1 MKTIFTPTFRAVRC
15 CSAALLVA
23 LVGLPSESAGQ
34 IQVQKTVHS
43 NLIITDNTTTFT
55 SLVWSDAGLSSI
67 LSASI
72 TLSLS
77 SPFETNPLKLDDL
90 SASLYFGFPD
100 PDLRQAALPAFT
112 STQQTFNLG
121 SAFNGPWMAGD
132 TWYLAV
138 TDSRQGG
145 VARLDRWTLSLTGE
159 LATSGTIDPGEGGV
173 VSASGEGTQTVQ
185 ATLQTTGSGDD
196 AVKVQATEG
205 QAIVVSAG
213 LTGSGDIRKEGS
225 GVMRLEGSSTN
236 FTGRVFVDSGAVEIA
251 SSGALGASG
260 RLEVAGT
267 NSTVRLANSVVFSN
281 QITLA
286 EGASARLDGAG
297 TIAGAITGSGGIVKE
312 GTNALTL
319 SGTNTFTGS
328 TVIREGRLI
337 LDSTASLA
345 SSSVTVTNATLTIN
359 GVVSGTTTV
368 EDGGVLGGSGT
379 VGTLVMGEGGTL
391 EPGNS
396 AGTVTA
402 TNGATWTQNGF
413 YNWEIFDLDGPA
425 GVGWDLLDVTGGT
438 LDLTG
443 ITTAGGFTINLITLQ
458 ADNTTQGALTGFDP
472 TASYSNWL
480 IARAPEVVGFDPTLF
495 TLNSANFVGAT
506 GTFGITL
513 MDIEDDKQGVF
524 LTYTGA
530 ALGEPIPEPGTWA
543 AAVLL
548 ALAAGYVRWRR
559 RRVGV

>member
-1 MKTIFTPTFRAVRC
+1 MSKHSFHQTLGGRFAAVLL
-15 CSAALLVA
+15 ALALLSGA
-23 LVGLPSESAGQ
+23 AWAQ
-34 IQVQKTVHS
+34 IRVEKTVHA
-43 NLIITDNTTTFT
+43 NRIINQNSTIWSELLWADSGLT
-55 SLVWSDAGLSSI
+55 SIS
-67 LSASI
+67 SASL
-72 TLSLS
+72 TVALS
-77 SPFETNPLKLDDL
+77 SPFEANPMKLNDL
-90 SASLYFGFPD
+90 SGYLYFGSFSENY
-100 PDLRQAALPAFT
+100 RQSEFSLGSFT
-112 STQQTFNLG
+112 SAVQTFNLG
-121 SAFNGPWMAGD
+121 TDFNGDW
-132 TWYLAV
+132 LASNFWELEL
-138 TDSRQGG
+138 TDNRGGG
-145 VARLDRWTLSLTGE
+145 VAQLDRWTLSLTGTLDE
-159 LATSGTIDPGEGGV
+159 SATIDPGQGGV
-173 VSASGEGTQTVQ
+173 ISASGEGTQTVE
-185 ATLQTTGSGDD
+185 ATLQTSGSGSD
-196 AVKVQATEG
+196 AVRVQSDAEQT
-205 QAIVVSAG
+205 IVVSSG
-213 LTGSGDIRKEGS
+213 LSGAGDIRKEGA
-225 GVMRLEGSSTN
+225 GVLRLAGSSTN
-236 FTGRVFVDSGAVEIA
+236 FTGRVVVDSGEVEIA
-251 SSGALGASG
+251 SSGALGTSG

-267 NSTVRLANSVVFSN
+267 NSTVRLANTVVFSN
-281 QITLA
+281 QITVA

-297 TIAGAITGSGGIVKE
+297 TIAGAITGSGGIVKD

-368 EDGGVLGGSGT
+368 ESGGVLGGSGT

-402 TNGATWTQNGF
+402 TNGATWSQNGF

-425 GVGWDLLDVTGGT
+425 GTGWDLLDVTGGT

-458 ADNTTQGALTGFDP
+458 ADNVTQGALTGFDP

-495 TLNSANFVGAT
+495 TLNSASFVGAT

-513 MDIEDDKQGVF
+513 MDIEDNKQGVF

-543 AAVLL
+543 AAILL

-559 RRVGV
+559 RRAVA

>member
-1 MKTIFTPTFRAVRC
+1 
-15 CSAALLVA
+15 
-23 LVGLPSESAGQ
+23 
-34 IQVQKTVHS
+34 
-43 NLIITDNTTTFT
+43 
-55 SLVWSDAGLSSI
+55 
-67 LSASI
+67 
-72 TLSLS
+72 
-77 SPFETNPLKLDDL
+77 
-90 SASLYFGFPD
+90 
-100 PDLRQAALPAFT
+100 
-112 STQQTFNLG
+112 
-121 SAFNGPWMAGD
+121 
-132 TWYLAV
+132 
-138 TDSRQGG
+138 
-145 VARLDRWTLSLTGE
+145 
-159 LATSGTIDPGEGGV
+159 
-173 VSASGEGTQTVQ
+173 
-185 ATLQTTGSGDD
+185 
-196 AVKVQATEG
+196 
-205 QAIVVSAG
+205 
-213 LTGSGDIRKEGS
+213 
-225 GVMRLEGSSTN
+225 
-236 FTGRVFVDSGAVEIA
+236 
-251 SSGALGASG
+251 
-260 RLEVAGT
+260 
-267 NSTVRLANSVVFSN
+267 
-281 QITLA
+281 
-286 EGASARLDGAG
+286 LDGAG
-297 TIAGAITGSGGIVKE
+297 TIAGAITGAGGIVKE

-425 GVGWDLLDVTGGT
+425 GTGWDLLDVTGGT

-458 ADNTTQGALTGFDP
+458 ADNTTQGALTGFDA

-495 TLNSANFVGAT
+495 TLNSASFVGAT